1 MLLVKNFKFC
11 HLYISGKIGQ
21 GYAIQDILERKNA
34 FSDYKNR
41 KLKRTEN

>member
-21 GYAIQDILERKNA
+21 EYAFYDILERKNA
-34 FSDYKNR
+34 FLDYKKE
-41 KLKRTEN
+41 KLKKTKN